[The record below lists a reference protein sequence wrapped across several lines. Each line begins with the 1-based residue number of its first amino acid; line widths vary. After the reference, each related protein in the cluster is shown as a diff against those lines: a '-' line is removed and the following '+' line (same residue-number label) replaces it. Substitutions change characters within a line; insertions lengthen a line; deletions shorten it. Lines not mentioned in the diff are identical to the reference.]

1 MTHPYSV
8 RIADSFGFR
17 AVGFGPSI
25 LRMLEGRES
34 AMVMSRYF
42 GDALSLRRNNPHVVA
57 EVYELGALALQN
69 VGLPNDMI
77 VDDSSYSYPPGAKYE
92 LQTLSSE
99 GYSAL
104 LRIERGRLRRREV
117 FGRFRL
123 HYGFLRLVEADC
135 EYLIAYDGDRIA
147 GGVGF
152 SHDTLE
158 NVVRIF
164 EVICVDERAIRPL
177 LEALVDRFEADEEAA
192 LLEIDVGAHAAR
204 MQRTLVELGFIASAY
219 VPAMAFHEVERV
231 DVVRMVRPVQSLDL
245 GPLEISNDH
254 ARRITDTVIRRL
266 RRRELAPKVQEF
278 VTNIAL
284 FRGLS
289 NEQARYLTRG
299 FDRCERTAN
308 EDLFAPG
315 DPPECL
321 WVILEGEVL
330 VRSPAGRE
338 LARLGRGQCVGEL
351 AMLSGVDHSAGATAV
366 SRLRAAA
373 LSADRLEAL
382 VRQRPDIALVLY
394 RNVARELAEKLR
406 AANATIDADAVPA

>member
-1 MTHPYSV
+1 M
-8 RIADSFGFR
+8 
-17 AVGFGPSI
+17 
-25 LRMLEGRES
+25 
-34 AMVMSRYF
+34 
-42 GDALSLRRNNPHVVA
+42 
-57 EVYELGALALQN
+57 
-69 VGLPNDMI
+69 
-77 VDDSSYSYPPGAKYE
+77 
-92 LQTLSSE
+92 
-99 GYSAL
+99 
-104 LRIERGRLRRREV
+104 
-117 FGRFRL
+117 
-123 HYGFLRLVEADC
+123 
-135 EYLIAYDGDRIA
+135 
-147 GGVGF
+147 
-152 SHDTLE
+152 
-158 NVVRIF
+158 
-164 EVICVDERAIRPL
+164 
-177 LEALVDRFEADEEAA
+177 
-192 LLEIDVGAHAAR
+192 
-204 MQRTLVELGFIASAY
+204 ELGFIASAY

-366 SRLRAAA
+366 SGLRAAA